1 MIERRLTASVLEALA
16 AHPVVFLRGA
26 RQTGKT
32 TLVAALAAQ
41 GHPATYLTLDDPD
54 TLAAA
59 VADPAGFVA
68 AFPVPVIVDEVRRAP
83 GLALAIKRAVDQDR
97 SAGRFLLTG
106 SAQVLVLPSLSREL
120 VGRMGILTLWPFSQS
135 ELDGRRERFIDW
147 LFGEQMAAPPVAEPC
162 DRQDLL
168 RRACTGGFPEAVAAD
183 SARTRDAWSAAY
195 LDTVLQRDIG
205 SLAQIEGLVALP
217 RLLSLLAA
225 RAGGLLNVAELSR
238 TAAMPRSTL
247 DRYLALLSG
256 VFLLQLLPAW
266 SSDLGKRLVKSP
278 KAYLTDTGL
287 QAYLLG
293 LSPQRLAAEPRHA
306 GPLLEAFAFAE
317 IAKLCTWSA
326 ARPSLSHFRSHAGRE
341 VDFVLE
347 DRAGRVVGIEV
358 KAAETVSEADTA
370 GLRAL
375 AELAGERF
383 HRGVVLYAGRRS
395 LPFGPRLHV
404 MPLSALWRLE
414 DA

>member
-1 MIERRLTASVLEALA
+1 MIERRLSAVVLEALA
-16 AHPVVFLRGA
+16 THPVVFLRGA

-32 TLVAALAAQ
+32 TLVSALAAQ
-41 GHPATYLTLDDPD
+41 GHGATYLTLDDPD

-59 VADPAGFVA
+59 SADPAGFVA
-68 AFPVPVIVDEVRRAP
+68 AFPTPLIVDEVQRAP
-83 GLALAIKRAVDQDR
+83 GLALAIKRAVDEER
-97 SAGRFLLTG
+97 SPGRFLLTA

-120 VGRMGILTLWPFSQS
+120 VGRMGILTLWPFSQA
-135 ELDGRRERFIDW
+135 ELEGRRECFVDW
-147 LFGEQMAAPPVAEPC
+147 LFGGQTAAPQVAEPG
-162 DRQDLL
+162 DKQDLL
-168 RRACTGGFPEAVAAD
+168 RRACTGGFPEVVGMAAARRRD
-183 SARTRDAWSAAY
+183 SWCAAY

-205 SLAQIEGLVALP
+205 SLAEIEGLTALP

-256 VFLLQLLPAW
+256 VFLVQFLPAW
-266 SSDLGKRLVKSP
+266 SSNLGKRLVKSP
-278 KAYLTDTGL
+278 KVYLTDAGL

-293 LSPQRLAAEPRHA
+293 LSAQRLAAEPRHA

-317 IAKLCTWSA
+317 VAKQCTWSA
-326 ARPSLSHFRSHAGRE
+326 VRPSLYHFRSHAGRE
-341 VDFVLE
+341 VDLVLE
-347 DRAGRVVGIEV
+347 DRAGRIVGIEI
-358 KAAETVSEADTA
+358 KAAESVSEADTA

-375 AELAGERF
+375 AELCGERF

-395 LPFGPRLHV
+395 LPFGSRLHV
-404 MPLSALWRLE
+404 MPLSVLWRLDE
-414 DA
+414 A